1 MGGLAVVTPSYAP
14 DYELACDLH
23 RSVVR
28 FTDNSVI
35 HHIVTPDKDKRMFST
50 LAGPRCELWTVS
62 DLLPRRFIGLPGVNA
77 WMNVRRPFPPLRG
90 WVAQQL
96 VKLAMANVLDVD
108 YFLTVDS
115 DVVLIRPVTLEPLV
129 REGIAH
135 LYRLDGAVD
144 EQLPRHLEW
153 HRRAHR
159 LLGLPAPEPP
169 RPDYISSFNIWTR
182 KVVLA
187 LQERIRQTTGRHW
200 CEAVAAELHMS
211 EFILYGVFV
220 DRVLGP
226 PANSFAGA
234 TSFCHSYWNAA
245 PLDVTSARAFV
256 HACEPTD
263 LAVMLS
269 AKSRTPLSVR
279 RAALSTLDSDHR

>member
-1 MGGLAVVTPSYAP
+1 MGGFAVVTPSYAA

-23 RSVVR
+23 RSVLR
-28 FTDNSVI
+28 FTDASVI

-50 LAGPRCELWTVS
+50 LAGPRCALWTLS

-77 WMNVRRPFPPLRG
+77 WINVRRPFPPVRG

-96 VKLAMANVLDVD
+96 VKLAMVNVLDVD

-115 DVVLIRPVTLEPLV
+115 DVVLIRPVTLEPLT

-135 LYRLDGAVD
+135 LYRLDDAVD

-153 HRRAHR
+153 HRAAHR
-159 LLGLPAPEPP
+159 LLGLPAPEP
-169 RPDYISSFNIWTR
+169 RLPDYISSFNIWR
-182 KVVLA
+182 REIVLG
-187 LQERIRQTTGRHW
+187 LQDRIRQTAGRHW
-200 CEAVAAELHMS
+200 CEAVAAELHLS

-226 PANSFAGA
+226 PANSFASA
-234 TSFCHSYWNAA
+234 MSFCHSYWDAA
-245 PLDVTSARAFV
+245 PLDVPSARAFV

-269 AKSRTPLSVR
+269 AKSRTPLPVR